1 MCRMPLSLSQD
12 VLVDLFRDTVMK
24 NTSQVLESL
33 RSLGANT
40 QSLSEILVIFGWLS
54 KNEAWLESYPEIDC
68 FARYHSSFLKKAKK
82 RLDQGGRKMRPSGR
96 HTHIYKRPCDALIL
110 FEKLSSSK
118 TRWQPLATKYFKLGG
133 NKLRMLHKNLI
144 LSDMQSDVQR
154 NPEGKLYSLAPIEY
168 FRLLHQQMDVILS
181 YGAKVSAG
189 KI

>member
-82 RLDQGGRKMRPSGR
+82 KGLIRAGEKCVHQADTHT
-96 HTHIYKRPCDALIL
+96 HTHIYIKDLVTHSFCSKSSLLLRP
-110 FEKLSSSK
+110 
-118 TRWQPLATKYFKLGG
+118 GG
-133 NKLRMLHKNLI
+133 SR
-144 LSDMQSDVQR
+144 
-154 NPEGKLYSLAPIEY
+154 
-168 FRLLHQQMDVILS
+168 
-181 YGAKVSAG
+181 
-189 KI
+189 